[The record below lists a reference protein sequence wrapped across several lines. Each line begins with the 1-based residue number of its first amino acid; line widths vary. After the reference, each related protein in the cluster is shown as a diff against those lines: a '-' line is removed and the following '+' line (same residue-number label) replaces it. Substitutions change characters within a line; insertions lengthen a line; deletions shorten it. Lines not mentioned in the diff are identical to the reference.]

1 MFTQVPYENLEHHS
15 VNLQNMTNLRYR
27 YTLCIFW
34 GIYSLVPAVN
44 FINPFAS
51 TPVAATGFQ
60 TQATY
65 YTCHSDGFTV
75 PKRTLLSELIIVHK
89 NIY

>member
-1 MFTQVPYENLEHHS
+1 MEASVWHMVGLCSLQLESFVVHLL
-15 VNLQNMTNLRYR
+15 NT
-27 YTLCIFW
+27 
-34 GIYSLVPAVN
+34 
-44 FINPFAS
+44 FAS

-65 YTCHSDGFTV
+65 YTCRSDGFTV

>member
-1 MFTQVPYENLEHHS
+1 MHRRPKQSTTMYPLI
-15 VNLQNMTNLRYR
+15 
-27 YTLCIFW
+27 TLNNGCV
-34 GIYSLVPAVN
+34 L
-44 FINPFAS
+44 NPFTS
-51 TPVAATGFQ
+51 TPIAATGFQ

-65 YTCHSDGFTV
+65 YTCRSDGFTV